1 MKVLDL
7 ACEQGHLFE
16 GWFASDADFQSQ
28 QSRAL
33 IDCPWCGSQQIQKR
47 LSAPHL
53 NLGKS
58 ATASASAAA
67 ASLPTA
73 PAPSA
78 SGLVAATAEQQAGAL
93 RWLRQVL
100 AQTEDVGGQF
110 AQQALQ
116 MHQGELEPRPI
127 RGQTTADQ
135 AVELMG
141 AGVPIV
147 RLPNLP
153 LLKQTLQ

>member
-16 GWFASDADFQSQ
+16 GWFGSDADFQSQ

-33 IDCPWCGSQQIQKR
+33 IDCPLCGSQKIEKR
-47 LSAPHL
+47 LSAPRL

-58 ATASASAAA
+58 VAADTLPADPAASAP
-67 ASLPTA
+67 SLT
-73 PAPSA
+73 
-78 SGLVAATAEQQAGAL
+78 AATAGQQAEAL
-93 RWLRQVL
+93 RLLRQVL
-100 AQTEDVGGQF
+100 AQTEDVGEQF

-127 RGQTTADQ
+127 RGQTTAEQ
-135 AVELMG
+135 AAELIG
-141 AGVPIV
+141 SGVPIV
-147 RLPNLP
+147 QLPNLP
-153 LLKQTLQ
+153 LLKHTLQ

>member
-7 ACEQGHLFE
+7 SCEQGHLFE
-16 GWFASDADFQSQ
+16 GWFGSDADFQSQ
-28 QSRAL
+28 LSRAL
-33 IDCPWCGSQQIQKR
+33 IDCPMCGSQQIQKR
-47 LSAPHL
+47 LSAPRL

-58 ATASASAAA
+58 GAA
-67 ASLPTA
+67 ASLPTGL
-73 PAPSA
+73 APSTP
-78 SGLVAATAEQQAGAL
+78 GLAATPAEQQAKAL
-93 RWLRQVL
+93 RLLRQVL
-100 AQTEDVGGQF
+100 AQTEDVGEQF
-110 AQQALQ
+110 SQQALQ

-135 AVELMG
+135 AVELIE

-147 RLPNLP
+147 PLPNLP

>member
-7 ACEQGHLFE
+7 ACDQGHLFE
-16 GWFASDADFQSQ
+16 GWFGSDADFQSQ

-33 IDCPWCGSQQIQKR
+33 IDCPLCGSQTIQKR

-53 NLGKS
+53 SLGKS
-58 ATASASAAA
+58 ASASAASLTPDPA
-67 ASLPTA
+67 ASA
-73 PAPSA
+73 P
-78 SGLVAATAEQQAGAL
+78 GFTAATAQQQAGAL
-93 RWLRQVL
+93 RLLREVL
-100 AQTEDVGGQF
+100 AQTEDVGEHF

-127 RGQTTADQ
+127 RGQTTPDQ
-135 AVELMG
+135 AVELLE

-147 RLPNLP
+147 QLPNLP
-153 LLKQTLQ
+153 LLKHTLQ